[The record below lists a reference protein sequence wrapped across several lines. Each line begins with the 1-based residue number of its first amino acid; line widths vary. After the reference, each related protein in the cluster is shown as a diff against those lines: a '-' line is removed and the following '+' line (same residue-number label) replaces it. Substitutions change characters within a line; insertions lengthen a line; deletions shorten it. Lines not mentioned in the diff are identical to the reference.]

1 MFSRATSAVHLGW
14 LPCGRVKANDL
25 HRQTSLTGTASGMG
39 RLRPVPA
46 PDAHAWNAADI
57 DTPAPTEPVPSAL
70 RFHPTLQVQRVDEL
84 AARLALAL
92 RDNAAANRTM
102 YTLSSLGD
110 DGRIW
115 IVVSFVEAARSPR
128 PLRTFTHAVAWLGVE
143 SFVVNKVIKR
153 LVRRAR
159 PVPLTEHEHPLRIPR
174 DSSFPS
180 GHAASA
186 ATMATILWR
195 RDAFGVAYVGLAG
208 AIGMSRVHVGVHH
221 GSDVVAG
228 WIVGWAFGALARRDG
243 TSHRRDGHDDR
254 QRYRRPV
261 FFTVR

>member
-25 HRQTSLTGTASGMG
+25 HRQTSLTGTASGTG
-39 RLRPVPA
+39 RLRPVPE

-70 RFHPTLQVQRVDEL
+70 RFHPTQQVQRVDEL

-115 IVVSFVEAARSPR
+115 IVVSFVEAATDPCGAFFTIHVMKEARSIASAYGVGSPVR
-128 PLRTFTHAVAWLGVE
+128 PSSMRQCCMSPPTHALGPDVTCVE
-143 SFVVNKVIKR
+143 S
-153 LVRRAR
+153 
-159 PVPLTEHEHPLRIPR
+159 E
-174 DSSFPS
+174 S
-180 GHAASA
+180 GSASA
-186 ATMATILWR
+186 R
-195 RDAFGVAYVGLAG
+195 
-208 AIGMSRVHVGVHH
+208 
-221 GSDVVAG
+221 
-228 WIVGWAFGALARRDG
+228 
-243 TSHRRDGHDDR
+243 
-254 QRYRRPV
+254 
-261 FFTVR
+261 